1 MSALSLA
8 MVGYVLAL
16 FLLLA
21 VVVGTI

>member
-1 MSALSLA
+1 MSALSFA

-21 VVVGTI
+21 VVVDTI